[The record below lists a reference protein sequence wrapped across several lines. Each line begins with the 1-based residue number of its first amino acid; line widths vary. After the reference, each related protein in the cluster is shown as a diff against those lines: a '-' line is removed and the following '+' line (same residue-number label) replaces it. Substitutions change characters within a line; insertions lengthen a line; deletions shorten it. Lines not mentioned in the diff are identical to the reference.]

1 MAERPFPP
9 GDHPGGPPDPPDPP
23 GDHPGG
29 PPDPPGPAALEL
41 LPAGPVAMR
50 LAAPASKSITN
61 RALLCAALAEG
72 ASRLRGAARSDDAE
86 AMATALGQ
94 LGAGVDLGGGWRRP
108 GPPDPAA
115 GPDPGSWRV
124 AGTGGRLRS
133 PDRPLD
139 ARLSGTTM
147 RFLAAAATLTPAG
160 ATVTGAP
167 PLLQRPVGPL
177 VAALRALGAAV
188 ADRDGRPPV
197 AAAGGGLA
205 GGRATV
211 DAAASSQFASAVLL
225 VAPYARRPVELA
237 AERLGA
243 AAYVELTAA
252 VMRDFGAAV
261 EPAGPAAWRV
271 EAGRPYRAASLAVEY
286 DASAAAHLFA
296 LAAATGG
303 RVTVTNATPGTLQPD
318 AALPGLLEAMGATV
332 TRDGA
337 CLTVHGPDALA
348 PVEADLHAL
357 PDQVT
362 TVAALAALATGTS
375 RIRGVAVA
383 RGYETDRLAALAAE
397 LAKLGVAVRELPDGL
412 VVTGAGPDGLRPA
425 RLATWGDHR
434 MAMALAAV
442 AARVPGVVLEDPG
455 CVAKTY
461 PGFWDDL
468 AAAGVASRP
477 RPGRVE

>member
-1 MAERPFPP
+1 VAEEAGPDRPGDPSVSP
-9 GDHPGGPPDPPDPP
+9 GDHSGGPPDPPA
-23 GDHPGG
+23 G
-29 PPDPPGPAALEL
+29 PFPAALEL
-41 LPAGPVAMR
+41 VPAGPVAMR
-50 LAAPASKSITN
+50 LAAPPSKSVTN

-72 ASRLRGAARSDDAE
+72 LSHLHGAAGSDDAE
-86 AMATALGQ
+86 AMATALAA
-94 LGAGVDLGGGWRRP
+94 LGAEVDLG
-108 GPPDPAA
+108 AA
-115 GPDPGSWRV
+115 WTV
-124 AGTGGRLRS
+124 AGTGGRLVS

-167 PLLQRPVGPL
+167 PLLRRPVGPL
-177 VAALRALGAAV
+177 VAALRALGADV
-188 ADRDGRPPV
+188 GDRGGLPPV
-197 AAAGGGLA
+197 TAAGGGLA

-211 DAAASSQFASAVLL
+211 DAGASSQFASAVLL
-225 VAPYARRPVELA
+225 VAPYARRPVTLA

-243 AAYVELTAA
+243 AAYVALTAA
-252 VMRDFGAAV
+252 VMRAFGAAV

-271 EAGRPYRAASLAVEY
+271 EAARPYQGTELRVEY

-296 LAAATGG
+296 LAATTGG
-303 RVTVTNATPGTLQPD
+303 RVTVTNATGGTLQPD
-318 AALPGLLEAMGATV
+318 AGLPALLEAMGATV

-337 CLTVHGPDALA
+337 CLTVDGPPALD
-348 PVEADLHAL
+348 PVDADLAAM

-362 TVAALAALATGTS
+362 TVAALAALAGGRS
-375 RIRGVAVA
+375 RIRGVAVT
-383 RGYETDRLAALAAE
+383 RGHETDRLAALAAE
-397 LAKLGVAVRELPDGL
+397 LGKLGVAVTELPDGL
-412 VVTGAGPDGLRPA
+412 VVAGPGPDRLRPA

-461 PGFWDDL
+461 PGFWRDL
-468 AAAGVASRP
+468 AAAGIGSRP
-477 RPGRVE
+477 HDGPVE

>member
-1 MAERPFPP
+1 
-9 GDHPGGPPDPPDPP
+9 
-23 GDHPGG
+23 
-29 PPDPPGPAALEL
+29 
-41 LPAGPVAMR
+41 MR
-50 LAAPASKSITN
+50 LAAPASKSVTN

-72 ASRLRGAARSDDAE
+72 TSHLGGAAPSDDAE
-86 AMATALGQ
+86 AMAAALGE
-94 LGAGVDLGGGWRRP
+94 LGAEVDRP
-108 GPPDPAA
+108 SPAPDPA
-115 GPDPGSWRV
+115 SWTV
-124 AGTGGRLRS
+124 AGTGGRLVS

-167 PLLQRPVGPL
+167 PLLRRPVGPL
-177 VAALRALGAAV
+177 VAALRALGAEV
-188 ADRDGRPPV
+188 ADAGGGLPPV
-197 AAAGGGLA
+197 TAAGGGLD

-211 DAAASSQFASAVLL
+211 DAAASSQFVSAVLL
-225 VAPYARRPVELA
+225 AAPYARRPVTLA

-252 VMRDFGAAV
+252 LMRRFGAAV
-261 EPAGPAAWRV
+261 EPAGRPGRRAGGDPGPATWQV
-271 EAGRPYRAASLAVEY
+271 EPGPYRAVDLEVEY

-303 RVTVTNATPGTLQPD
+303 TVTVTNADPGTLQPD
-318 AALPGLLEAMGATV
+318 AGLPELLAAMGATV

-337 CLTVHGPDALA
+337 CLTVRGPEALG
-348 PVEADLHAL
+348 PVDADLAAM

-362 TVAALAALATGTS
+362 TVAALAALATGPS

-383 RGYETDRLAALAAE
+383 RGHETDRLAALAAE
-397 LAKLGVAVRELPDGL
+397 LAKLGVAVTELPDGL
-412 VVTGAGPDGLRPA
+412 VVGGAGPDRLRRA

-442 AARVPGVVLEDPG
+442 AARVPGVVLDDPA

-461 PGFWDDL
+461 PRFFDDL
-468 AAAGVASRP
+468 AAAGLGWRAH
-477 RPGRVE
+477 PGPVE

>member
-1 MAERPFPP
+1 
-9 GDHPGGPPDPPDPP
+9 
-23 GDHPGG
+23 
-29 PPDPPGPAALEL
+29 
-41 LPAGPVAMR
+41 
-50 LAAPASKSITN
+50 
-61 RALLCAALAEG
+61 
-72 ASRLRGAARSDDAE
+72 
-86 AMATALGQ
+86 
-94 LGAGVDLGGGWRRP
+94 
-108 GPPDPAA
+108 
-115 GPDPGSWRV
+115 
-124 AGTGGRLRS
+124 
-133 PDRPLD
+133 
-139 ARLSGTTM
+139 
-147 RFLAAAATLTPAG
+147 
-160 ATVTGAP
+160 
-167 PLLQRPVGPL
+167 
-177 VAALRALGAAV
+177 
-188 ADRDGRPPV
+188 
-197 AAAGGGLA
+197 
-205 GGRATV
+205 
-211 DAAASSQFASAVLL
+211 VLL

-271 EAGRPYRAASLAVEY
+271 EAGRPYRAAELTVEY

-303 RVTVTNATPGTLQPD
+303 RVTVTNAAPGTLQPD
-318 AALPGLLEAMGATV
+318 AALPGLLAAMGATV

-337 CLTVHGPDALA
+337 CLTVAGPDALA
-348 PVEADLHAL
+348 PVDADLRAL

-375 RIRGVAVA
+375 RIRGVAVT
-383 RGYETDRLAALAAE
+383 RGHETDRPAALAAE

-412 VVTGAGPDGLRPA
+412 VVEGPGPDRLRPA

-477 RPGRVE
+477 VPAG